1 MKKANKLSAVVLLAT
16 LKKTG
21 QSNTAVLSEFL
32 VEKMAAKGI
41 ACEIVK
47 LVDHNVLAGTYHD
60 MGKGDGWPAILEKIE
75 KATIVIFATP
85 IWWSSPSS
93 EMQRVIERLDEVHD
107 EILAGKPSRLEGKVG
122 GIVITGD
129 SDGAQQIIG
138 TIANFCNAIGII
150 VPPYAS
156 LSVLAEEQAK
166 GKKTSREKLLQKY
179 EKEYSKTADGM
190 GESLLKF
197 ASPK

>member
-21 QSNTAVLSEFL
+21 RSNTAILSEFL
-32 VEKMAAKGI
+32 VETMAAKGI
-41 ACEIVK
+41 ACEIVR
-47 LVDHNVLAGTYHD
+47 LVDHNILAGTYHD

-75 KATIVIFATP
+75 NAQIVIFATP
-85 IWWSSPSS
+85 IWWSSHSS

-107 EILAGKPSRLEGKVG
+107 EILAGKRSRLEGKVG

-150 VPPYAS
+150 VPPYTS
-156 LSVLAEEQAK
+156 LSVLAE
-166 GKKTSREKLLQKY
+166 
-179 EKEYSKTADGM
+179 
-190 GESLLKF
+190 
-197 ASPK
+197 